1 MPRRLNRGLFPA
13 TLAGI
18 CPSGAQGRTTS
29 IGRGLLMAQYTINS
43 KYRSIFG
50 MDVHARSITIKGFD
64 CATGRTKTVK
74 LGNCPVPA
82 EVASW
87 MSANFEGPIYA
98 AYESGCTGFHL
109 CRELRA
115 LGVNCDVIAVSSIP
129 RSVDD
134 KLHKNDKRD
143 AARLLG
149 ELLNPVSEVSVVW
162 CPDAECE
169 AARNLTRVRFS
180 AAREAKAA
188 KQRVSALLLTHGYVW
203 NERTP
208 AGNLKATWTREHKAW
223 ISKISLGE
231 PAADEALAFLLERI
245 EEAEARV
252 ALISKRTL
260 ALAQAPR
267 WKPFVDALCVMKGID
282 VQTALLLSAAYG
294 DFERFNGGGAVVKC
308 MGLSPSESSSD
319 ESTSRGRIDKAG
331 DAYARYAL
339 IEAVQTLS
347 RQTDAPKA
355 LRQDQQIDPS
365 VLKETRA
372 ASRRVLSRYLH
383 LIELGKG
390 SNKAK
395 VAAAAELAR
404 QVWAVGRAV
413 QRAQTAQG

>member
-1 MPRRLNRGLFPA
+1 
-13 TLAGI
+13 
-18 CPSGAQGRTTS
+18 
-29 IGRGLLMAQYTINS
+29 MAQYTINS

-50 MDVHARSITIKGFD
+50 MDVHARSVTVKGFD
-64 CATGRTKTVK
+64 CATGRTKTAR
-74 LGNCPVPA
+74 LGDCPAPS
-82 EVASW
+82 EVAGW
-87 MSANFEGPIYA
+87 MGANFEGPSYA

-115 LGVNCDVIAVSSIP
+115 LGIDCDVIAVSSIA
-129 RSVDD
+129 RSADD
-134 KLHKNDKRD
+134 KLHKNDRRD
-143 AARLLG
+143 AARLLA
-149 ELLNPVSEVSVVW
+149 ELLNPVSTVSAAW

-169 AARNLTRVRFS
+169 AARNLARARFS

-188 KQRVSALLLTHGYVW
+188 KQRVSALLLTHGCVW

-223 ISKISLGE
+223 ISGASLGE
-231 PAADEALAFLLERI
+231 PAADEALAFLLDRV
-245 EEAEARV
+245 EEADARV
-252 ALISKRTL
+252 ALISKKTL
-260 ALAQAPR
+260 ELAQAPR
-267 WKPFVDALCVMKGID
+267 WKPFVDALCAMKGID
-282 VQTALLLSAAYG
+282 AQTALLLSAAYG

-331 DAYARYAL
+331 DAYVRHAL

-355 LRQDQQIDPS
+355 LRQGQQVDPS
-365 VLKETRA
+365 VLEEARK
-372 ASRRVLSRYLH
+372 ASRRVLSRYRH
-383 LIELGKG
+383 LVELGKG
-390 SNKAK
+390 PNKAK

-413 QRAQTAQG
+413 QRAQAAQG